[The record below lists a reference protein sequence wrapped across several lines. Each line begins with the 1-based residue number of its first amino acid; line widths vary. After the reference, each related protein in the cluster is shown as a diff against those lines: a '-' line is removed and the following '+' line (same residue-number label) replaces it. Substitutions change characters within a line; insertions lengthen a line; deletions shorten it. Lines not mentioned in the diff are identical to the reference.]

1 MVFARGL
8 MIPPPIP
15 PGPLR
20 ALDTEFLRTR
30 LVVLG
35 GKPVVLSRRAVR
47 GRDEAAPCWWSFCWC
62 RSSRSR
68 RAKHRAHWGHSKGF
82 SFVCERS
89 WRLRCS
95 SRAKERV
102 QVVQM
107 CGRGLSVLGRG
118 KVVVVVGDP
127 AGFAVWVEVLL
138 LFALPESSLGMLAVR
153 PSFVASACEDMV
165 GCEAARRQCW
175 LGSAQ

>member
-1 MVFARGL
+1 M
-8 MIPPPIP
+8 
-15 PGPLR
+15 
-20 ALDTEFLRTR
+20 
-30 LVVLG
+30 
-35 GKPVVLSRRAVR
+35 VLSRRAVR

-127 AGFAVWVEVLL
+127 AGFAVWVEAAIACQLAHCVLRQREYSLLL